1 MHNFYC
7 YRTSSLK
14 AKSPLFSCLC
24 ASAKLYWQFDRN
36 ALYCNHKSPW
46 RLCWPSC
53 LLEGLERPKNG
64 AKSATP
70 GTQLRSLACFWNLN
84 SESLSVSGFLSRHLL
99 VCPQKHSQDKIG
111 NVCTYWNG
119 WKIQHCCCY
128 WLAFFKLE
136 PQSTTVA
143 TSDNF
148 RASLSIIINDKCT
161 PKKSHTPNTLI

>member
-99 VCPQKHSQDKIG
+99 VCPQRHSQDRK
-111 NVCTYWNG
+111 CLYLL
-119 WKIQHCCCY
+119 K
-128 WLAFFKLE
+128 WLKN
-136 PQSTTVA
+136 STLLLLLA
-143 TSDNF
+143 RLLQA
-148 RASLSIIINDKCT
+148 RASINDCCDFRQLQ
-161 PKKSHTPNTLI
+161 SILEHHHQR